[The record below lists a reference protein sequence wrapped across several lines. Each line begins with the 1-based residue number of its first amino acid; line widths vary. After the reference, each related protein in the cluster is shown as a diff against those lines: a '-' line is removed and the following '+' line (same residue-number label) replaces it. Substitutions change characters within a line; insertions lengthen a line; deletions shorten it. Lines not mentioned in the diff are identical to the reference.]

1 MSHTVAIRDIQQITH
16 DVKRFKVDK
25 PDGFEFIP
33 GQATEVSIDKL
44 RWRDKKRP
52 FTFTSLNG
60 EPDLEFTIKI
70 YDDHN
75 GVTNQMNY
83 LSIGDQL
90 IIDDPWG
97 TIQYKGPGVFLAGG
111 AGVTPFIAILRRL
124 ARDNSIEGNTL
135 IFSNK
140 TEKDIIL
147 EDEFAAMLGQNF
159 VNVITDEPTDDYTYL
174 DGVIDKAF
182 LEEHIDDFDQPF
194 YVCGPME
201 FNEAM
206 IGYLKELGAEPDA
219 LVFEE

>member
-1 MSHTVAIRDIQQITH
+1 MSYNVTIRDIKQVTH

-25 PDGFEFIP
+25 PEGFEFIP
-33 GQATEVSIDKL
+33 GQATEVSIDKPD
-44 RWRDKKRP
+44 WRDEKRP

-60 EPDLEFTIKI
+60 EPDLEFVIKI

-75 GVTNQMNY
+75 GVTHKLDTLNV
-83 LSIGDQL
+83 GDQL

-124 ARDNSIEGNTL
+124 AREEKIEGNQL

-147 EDEFAAMLGQNF
+147 KDEFEAMLGDDF
-159 VNVITDEPTDDYTYL
+159 INVITDEPTDEHIYL
-174 DGVIDKAF
+174 DGFIDKSF
-182 LEEHIDDFDQPF
+182 LKEQIDDFDQPF
-194 YVCGPME
+194 YVCGPMP
-201 FNEAM
+201 FNEVM
-206 IGYLKELGAEPDA
+206 IEYLKELGAEPDA

>member
-1 MSHTVAIRDIQQITH
+1 MSYNVAIRDIQQITH

-25 PDGFEFIP
+25 PEGFEFIP

-52 FTFTSLNG
+52 FTFTGLNG

-75 GVTNQMNY
+75 GVTNQLNY
-83 LSIGDQL
+83 LSIGDHL

-140 TEKDIIL
+140 T
-147 EDEFAAMLGQNF
+147 GH
-159 VNVITDEPTDDYTYL
+159 YS
-174 DGVIDKAF
+174 GR
-182 LEEHIDDFDQPF
+182 
-194 YVCGPME
+194 
-201 FNEAM
+201 
-206 IGYLKELGAEPDA
+206 
-219 LVFEE
+219 

>member
-1 MSHTVAIRDIQQITH
+1 MSYNVTIRDIKQVTH

-25 PDGFEFIP
+25 PEGFEFIP
-33 GQATEVSIDKL
+33 GQATEVSIDKPD
-44 RWRDKKRP
+44 WRDEKRP

-60 EPDLEFTIKI
+60 EPDLEFVIKI

-75 GVTNQMNY
+75 GVTHKLDTLN
-83 LSIGDQL
+83 IGDQL

-124 ARDNSIEGNTL
+124 AREEKIEGNQL

-147 EDEFAAMLGQNF
+147 KDEFEAMLGDDF
-159 VNVITDEPTDDYTYL
+159 INVITDEPTDEHIYL
-174 DGVIDKAF
+174 DGFIDKSF
-182 LEEHIDDFDQPF
+182 LKEQIDDFDQPF
-194 YVCGPME
+194 YVCGPMP

-206 IGYLKELGAEPDA
+206 IEYLKELGAEPDA